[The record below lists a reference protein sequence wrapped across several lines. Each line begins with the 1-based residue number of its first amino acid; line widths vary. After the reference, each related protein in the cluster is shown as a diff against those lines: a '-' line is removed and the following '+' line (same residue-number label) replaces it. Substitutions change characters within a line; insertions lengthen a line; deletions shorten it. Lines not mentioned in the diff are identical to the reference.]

1 MDPEAVTDRGLPR
14 AFWWSRMLASVM
26 AVSAIAGTWI
36 AIGNWRQHQC
46 QSNEGLASNYCWNL
60 GGAQRQMQAWA
71 VLAPDALSNGSFGF
85 FSELCGAKRE
95 RNGVPLQ
102 WGDYPFLLSRSW
114 MPDERGFVRRDGYV
128 FVIFLPAADGG
139 WVTEQDVAN
148 GRAVDEARAREQF
161 LCYAWPERWAWTGR
175 KVFLSGPS
183 CVHCFFDTV
192 GKYSFDSMPQP
203 GVTGCIQGKGG
214 PVHADRTK
222 DGLGDLWYR
231 WR

>member
-1 MDPEAVTDRGLPR
+1 
-14 AFWWSRMLASVM
+14 
-26 AVSAIAGTWI
+26 
-36 AIGNWRQHQC
+36 
-46 QSNEGLASNYCWNL
+46 
-60 GGAQRQMQAWA
+60 
-71 VLAPDALSNGSFGF
+71 
-85 FSELCGAKRE
+85 
-95 RNGVPLQ
+95 
-102 WGDYPFLLSRSW
+102 

-214 PVHADRTK
+214 PVHADNTK